1 MQVRS
6 GALLRRVSLLPAFS
20 AVAFAGLYALA
31 AWVYPGGTKGDP
43 RRVGFSLVDNYWCD
57 LLDGTTYG
65 GRPNPSRPIAQV
77 AMVVLCAGLS
87 VLWWTVP
94 TLIPGA
100 RRRGRLVR
108 SAGLASVALA
118 PFVGTSL
125 HNLAIDGAAPLGTV
139 AFAATMSAMGTG
151 GGRAWTF
158 LAWSALSLSVGTF
171 LIWQTGT
178 GLCVLP
184 LVQKAAF
191 GTMLGWI
198 VLTSRRVAQ
207 TAAGTRA
214 PDG

>member
-1 MQVRS
+1 MQTRS
-6 GALLRRVSLLPAFS
+6 EALLRRVTLLPAFS
-20 AVAFAGLYALA
+20 TVVFACLYALA

-43 RRVGFSLVDNYWCD
+43 HRVGFSLVDNYWCD

-77 AMVVLCAGLS
+77 ATVVLCAGLS

-94 TLIPGA
+94 TLFPGA
-100 RRRGRLVR
+100 RRRVRLVR
-108 SAGLASVALA
+108 SAGLASVVLT

-125 HNLAIDGAAPLGTV
+125 HDLAIDSAAPLGTI
-139 AFAATMSAMGTG
+139 AFAATMSAMGKG

-158 LAWSALSLSVGTF
+158 LAWSALSLSVVTF
-171 LIWQTGT
+171 LIWRTGT
-178 GLCVLP
+178 GLRLLP

-198 VLTSRRVAQ
+198 VLTSRRVAG

-214 PDG
+214 PEG